1 MYVDR
6 NRLATDSHTFVI
18 FHWFNTVNHLIII
31 VLSLKFSTF
40 CYCWLSSSL
49 HPLFGNFPSSGDAYL
64 HANPP
69 AGPDTASPALHIVSI
84 SISLPHP
91 LHFPPPQSTLPPL
104 SHCLPCCLP
113 PSLSDAPV
121 SPVSYFPDQRK
132 LSRPVAVV
140 GVKGLKVCI
149 CVCESIFITAHF

>member
-6 NRLATDSHTFVI
+6 NRLATDSHRFVI
-18 FHWFNTVNHLIII
+18 FTDLTQVITRDGYWYPANCSNQTM
-31 VLSLKFSTF
+31 KQRT
-40 CYCWLSSSL
+40 SSL
-49 HPLFGNFPSSGDAYL
+49 HPLFDNFPSGDRQLFPFSFTSA
-64 HANPP
+64 
-69 AGPDTASPALHIVSI
+69 ALHIPI

-91 LHFPPPQSTLPPL
+91 LHLPPPQSTLPPL
-104 SHCLPCCLP
+104 SRRLPRCLP

-121 SPVSYFPDQRK
+121 SPPVSYFPDQRK

-149 CVCESIFITAHF
+149 CVCESIFIAAHF